1 MNKLLIQIEPKKASD
16 LVTYSTTTSGISSEF
31 AQGKF
36 PLYYHTYHPENA
48 FVAVPP
54 DFLITLAEGA
64 GETKLA
70 IEIKNSLNLIRGKKE
85 ETIRILSQKAKK
97 RLAKK

>member
-1 MNKLLIQIEPKKASD
+1 MNTLSIRIEPKKASELITD
-16 LVTYSTTTSGISSEF
+16 NTTTSGINSEF
-31 AQGKF
+31 AKGKF

-70 IEIKNSLNLIRGKKE
+70 IEIKNSLNLIKGKKE
-85 ETIRILSQKAKK
+85 ETIRIISQKAKK
-97 RLAKK
+97 RLANK